1 MSPMLN
7 ISAWLFLTVFV
18 YVRAQISPCVD
29 IDPQACAYYVKNFPS
44 YCTSSIAYLKKVRF
58 NIYCI
63 NSCNNCNA
71 VTLTSAITTSS
82 TPPATSTK
90 IPVTTTS
97 STSTLTT
104 TSSSNCKNVQDYA
117 CQYFLQIYPD
127 FCQSP
132 TIYISGMTFN
142 VFCAKTCKY
151 MC

>member
-1 MSPMLN
+1 MSIRSN
-7 ISAWLFLTVFV
+7 ISIWIVFTLLV
-18 YVRAQISPCVD
+18 YVTAQTIPCVD
-29 IDPQACAYYVKNFPS
+29 VDPQACAYYVKSFPS

-71 VTLTSAITTSS
+71 VTLTTAI
-82 TPPATSTK
+82 PKTSTLSQAS
-90 IPVTTTS
+90 INMPVKTAS
-97 STSTLTT
+97 STSTLS
-104 TSSSNCKNVQDYA
+104 TSSDTNCKNVQDYA